1 MSSTEDLDELSY
13 NSLSSH
19 STDGYIHETLKHE
32 SDIVNIHLDESI
44 RYKSLVENLEF
55 SKLNYD
61 HFKSIFNICHL
72 IFDLSL
78 IQIDNLKISEHIQLL
93 SQIEERLN
101 QISECKI
108 DLLKA
113 KYQVISYFNYFYR

>member
-19 STDGYIHETLKHE
+19 STDGYIHETLKHDFE
-32 SDIVNIHLDESI
+32 TVSIHLNESV
-44 RYKSLVENLEF
+44 RYKSLVENLEY

-61 HFKSIFNICHL
+61 HFKSIINVYHL

-78 IQIDNLKISEHIQLL
+78 K
-93 SQIEERLN
+93 
-101 QISECKI
+101 
-108 DLLKA
+108 
-113 KYQVISYFNYFYR
+113 